1 MICRENKIENIHKKL
16 NEILKYIYNS
26 AGAIIPPKAATT
38 GTTIVRTS
46 LRLALISKPTKKK
59 KIATKRSRNIG

>member
-26 AGAIIPPKAATT
+26 AGVGKYI
-38 GTTIVRTS
+38 RE
-46 LRLALISKPTKKK
+46 
-59 KIATKRSRNIG
+59 